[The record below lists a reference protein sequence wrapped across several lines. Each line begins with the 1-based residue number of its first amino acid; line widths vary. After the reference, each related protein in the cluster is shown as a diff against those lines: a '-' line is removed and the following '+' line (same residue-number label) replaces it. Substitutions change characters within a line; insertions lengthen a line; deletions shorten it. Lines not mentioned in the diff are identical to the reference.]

1 MDKMRTLSMYNNI
14 SDLKNMNQ
22 KELQKLS
29 MDIRVLIMKRCSTV
43 GGHLATNLANVEMT
57 MMLYRHFNPK
67 NGYIVFDGA
76 HQGYTHKILTDRKDV
91 FLDKNSYI
99 FFGTD
104 FSLMEQ
110 NVSNFKFDK
119 VYIEC
124 NYDDKEVQSILDSG
138 GEILLIRIAPLILLL

>member
-57 MMLYRHFNPK
+57 MM
-67 NGYIVFDGA
+67 
-76 HQGYTHKILTDRKDV
+76 
-91 FLDKNSYI
+91 
-99 FFGTD
+99 
-104 FSLMEQ
+104 
-110 NVSNFKFDK
+110 
-119 VYIEC
+119 
-124 NYDDKEVQSILDSG
+124 
-138 GEILLIRIAPLILLL
+138 